1 MGEPVTVDQ
10 RSWVVNSAPT
20 GRWPALHIRQFLT
33 HGELIYFFAMR
44 DLKVRYKQAF
54 LGIAWAG
61 LQPLV
66 GALTFTIVFNR
77 LADVDVEGP
86 SYFAFALLGFGIWT
100 YFSTALQAGTVS
112 LVYNAELLTK
122 VAFPRIVPPTAA
134 LLPPL
139 IDLAIATVLAT
150 AISLAT
156 GGAPRPLGLLVGLPL
171 GLAVLFL
178 AVIGPALFLSASLV
192 KYRDASTL
200 VSFAMQFL
208 LFASPVAYP
217 PELVPEGWRTLL
229 YLNPVAGALGL
240 LRAALV
246 GTDLPTAPQLLL
258 SCVVALVGTY
268 IGLLH
273 FRRSEREFAD
283 II

>member
-1 MGEPVTVDQ
+1 
-10 RSWVVNSAPT
+10 
-20 GRWPALHIRQFLT
+20 
-33 HGELIYFFAMR
+33 
-44 DLKVRYKQAF
+44 
-54 LGIAWAG
+54 
-61 LQPLV
+61 
-66 GALTFTIVFNR
+66 
-77 LADVDVEGP
+77 
-86 SYFAFALLGFGIWT
+86 
-100 YFSTALQAGTVS
+100 
-112 LVYNAELLTK
+112 
-122 VAFPRIVPPTAA
+122 
-134 LLPPL
+134 
-139 IDLAIATVLAT
+139 
-150 AISLAT
+150 
-156 GGAPRPLGLLVGLPL
+156 
-171 GLAVLFL
+171 
-178 AVIGPALFLSASLV
+178 
-192 KYRDASTL
+192 
-200 VSFAMQFL
+200 MQFL